1 MNWDLWIGPREL
13 REFHAAYHPVAW
25 RDFWAFGTSSMG
37 DFACHDMD
45 AATWAYDLAS
55 PTRIEA
61 HAIGPADAEI
71 APHGAVIYFDFPA
84 RGPWPAQRLT
94 WFDGGAKPPPHEAI
108 GKFPLPSR
116 GTMFMGEKGVIQ
128 CDGAGGPPRI
138 FPESLRAG
146 VQKPAPT
153 IARSNGH
160 HRDWLDAIK
169 GGKPASS
176 HFAYGARLTEI
187 GLLGVLA
194 LRLGKPIEWDGANLK
209 VAGRA
214 DAEPMIRGTYRAEW
228 ALDT

>member
-1 MNWDLWIGPREL
+1 MRTCNPRGET
-13 REFHAAYHPVAW
+13 A
-25 RDFWAFGTSSMG
+25 DSQ
-37 DFACHDMD
+37 
-45 AATWAYDLAS
+45 YDIPGYGS
-55 PTRIEA
+55 FV
-61 HAIGPADAEI
+61 G
-71 APHGAVIYFDFPA
+71 
-84 RGPWPAQRLT
+84 
-94 WFDGGAKPPPHEAI
+94 
-108 GKFPLPSR
+108 
-116 GTMFMGEKGVIQ
+116 
-128 CDGAGGPPRI
+128 
-138 FPESLRAG
+138 ESLRAG

-228 ALDT
+228 ALGT